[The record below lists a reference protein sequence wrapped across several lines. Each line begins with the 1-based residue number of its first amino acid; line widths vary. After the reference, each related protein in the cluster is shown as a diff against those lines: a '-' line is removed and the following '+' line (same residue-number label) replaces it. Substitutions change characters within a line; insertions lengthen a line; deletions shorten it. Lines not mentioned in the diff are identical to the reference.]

1 LRILLKSVEKIQVF
15 FFNGVQDAQH
25 TEYAGVSRCQSVRT
39 STKFVAILTFYTV
52 YLSLSTRQAVR
63 LAAM

>member
-1 LRILLKSVEKIQVF
+1 MCRENSN

-39 STKFVAILTFYTV
+39 SSKVAAILTFSTV
-52 YLSLSTRQAVR
+52 YLSLSTRQTVK